1 MLSWLAISDFAVIDR
16 AELEFESGMNVL
28 TGETGSGKSIL
39 VDALGGLL
47 GERLGSDF
55 IRTGADRARIE
66 GVFKVDQSDS
76 SLKDLEQIG
85 VKTDRGELTVS
96 REISSSGRT
105 ISRVNGALTPLASLR
120 DIGACLVDIHG
131 QSQHLGL
138 LRVPEHLRLLDEQ
151 GGLTE
156 LRLRFGR
163 LAERFRD
170 LDRVIVDF
178 SRRADE
184 SSRQVDL
191 LHYQLDEIGR
201 ADLTEGEEAA
211 LLAERE
217 IVANAVALAG
227 GADEAY
233 NILAG
238 DDGRSAIELMA
249 RAIDRLAGIRQFDPS
264 LSERIEQLES
274 SLYQVEDT
282 AADLLAYRD
291 KIEFVPERLA
301 QIEERL
307 DLIQALKRKYGDSI
321 RAILDYAA
329 SSQERLEMLANREE
343 RSGQLEAERD
353 QLLDELSLLAVQ
365 LSENR
370 ERTANGLTSQVTDE
384 LKGLALSDARFAIKI
399 HQIEAPDGLRH
410 PDGRLVRFDSTGIDR
425 VEFLVSMNSGGPL
438 RALSR
443 VASGGET
450 SRLMLAIK
458 SVLGR
463 GAGLPVQVFD
473 EIDAGIGGRVGRIV
487 GQKLWSLA
495 QERQLICITH
505 LPQVAS
511 FATNHFL
518 VRKSA
523 DDGQTITSVTALDSA
538 QRVKELAAMLSGVAG
553 STTSERNAQ
562 EMLERADHWK
572 ESRLATLMRR

>member
-274 SLYQVEDT
+274 NLYQVEDT

-353 QLLDELSLLAVQ
+353 QLLDEMSLLAVQ

-425 VEFLVSMNSGGPL
+425 VEFLVSMNSGWSTACVVACGL
-438 RALSR
+438 RR
-443 VASGGET
+443 RDVAS
-450 SRLMLAIK
+450 
-458 SVLGR
+458 
-463 GAGLPVQVFD
+463 
-473 EIDAGIGGRVGRIV
+473 DAGDKV
-487 GQKLWSLA
+487 
-495 QERQLICITH
+495 
-505 LPQVAS
+505 
-511 FATNHFL
+511 
-518 VRKSA
+518 SA
-523 DDGQTITSVTALDSA
+523 RPRSRTAGTSI
-538 QRVKELAAMLSGVAG
+538 
-553 STTSERNAQ
+553 
-562 EMLERADHWK
+562 
-572 ESRLATLMRR
+572 RRD